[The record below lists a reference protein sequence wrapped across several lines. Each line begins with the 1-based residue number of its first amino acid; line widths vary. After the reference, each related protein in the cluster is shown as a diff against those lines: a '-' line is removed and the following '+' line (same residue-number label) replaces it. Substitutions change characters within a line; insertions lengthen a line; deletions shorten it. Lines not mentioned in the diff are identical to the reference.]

1 MRRLKQGGTSG
12 VLRFFERFKTFAVQG
27 SVVEMTL
34 SAMFYNMV
42 YAMATSILMPILGV
56 VAFGFDLSDLTITLK
71 EPVVVEGGKQLQE
84 AVKIDVGY
92 FLQTVLQFLMVAI
105 PVFLLFHYFYPK
117 VAASWGKVH
126 RPKQEPPSC
135 DCPIQASVV
144 SALLE
149 NQKSSNTGKPTKT
162 EEELL
167 VEIRDLLRQLNAAQ
181 QEEFGKNLK

>member
-1 MRRLKQGGTSG
+1 MRRLKYGGTSE

-27 SVVEMTL
+27 SVIEMTL
-34 SAMFYNMV
+34 SAMFYNIV
-42 YAMATSILMPILGV
+42 YAMATSILMPIIGV

-71 EPVVVEGGKQLQE
+71 DPVVVEGGKQLQE

-105 PVFLLFHYFYPK
+105 PVFLLLQYFYPK
-117 VAASWGKVH
+117 VSASWGKFH
-126 RPKQEPPSC
+126 RPKQEPPSSFG
-135 DCPIQASVV
+135 PVQASVV

-149 NQKSSNTGKPTKT
+149 SQKVSGKPSKT

-167 VEIRDLLRQLNAAQ
+167 VEIRDLLRQLNA
-181 QEEFGKNLK
+181 ERHTSSSNGSK